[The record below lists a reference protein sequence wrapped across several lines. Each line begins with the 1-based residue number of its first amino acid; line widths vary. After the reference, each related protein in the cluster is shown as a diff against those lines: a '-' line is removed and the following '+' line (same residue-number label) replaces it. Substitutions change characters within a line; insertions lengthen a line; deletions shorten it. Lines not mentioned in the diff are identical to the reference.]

1 MRRLVLAAWAPVLA
15 VVPVE
20 SELWEQELSWVLK
33 PLKEELGQQQGQRG
47 ELVQQQ
53 VEEQVLYFVL
63 EREGIE
69 RKPLIQI
76 SNSERLNWKLSVE
89 QPEEVGF

>member
-15 VVPVE
+15 VVPVQ
-20 SELWEQELSWVLK
+20 SELWEQEFSWVLK

-53 VEEQVLYFVL
+53 VEEQVLCFVL
-63 EREGIE
+63 ERGGIE
-69 RKPLIQI
+69 KKPLIQI
-76 SNSERLNWKLSVE
+76 SNSEQLNWKLSVE